1 VTTFKKTMVLSS
13 VVDDFIGKLNEV
25 LPHGRLSFVHFENTT
40 QRSKLC
46 VPMKM
51 PFLSNTRMKFLK
63 ELILYRDC
71 FTMQE
76 TTQKCDVNKH
86 SVKDRLGLV
95 NVNSAT
101 VVKVVTNL
109 IV

>member
-1 VTTFKKTMVLSS
+1 
-13 VVDDFIGKLNEV
+13 
-25 LPHGRLSFVHFENTT
+25 
-40 QRSKLC
+40 
-46 VPMKM
+46 MKM

-95 NVNSAT
+95 NVNIAT

-109 IV
+109 IVWLTRVAKNHFAFATAFLWH